1 MVEKDP
7 STPSSYL
14 IMTICV
20 NNPRIV
26 IGVCIFVFI
35 ETTMT
40 SVALDILSLSF
51 ENLVTDIRL
60 LACPLSFWNF

>member
-7 STPSSYL
+7 STPLSYL

-20 NNPRIV
+20 NNPPNV
-26 IGVCIFVFI
+26 ISVCIFVFI

-51 ENLVTDIRL
+51 ENLVTDNKMRYVH
-60 LACPLSFWNF
+60 